1 MIHLHVH
8 MQLYAADSTDNIVH
22 IKSRE
27 SLLIKIY
34 RVYGLENM
42 LIMTL
47 ISAFI
52 ILKYR
57 YIYTC
62 IIKHKS
68 FETQSSDMNLEI
80 YCRVILR

>member
-42 LIMTL
+42 LIMT

-57 YIYTC
+57 YIYMYNKTQ
-62 IIKHKS
+62 II
-68 FETQSSDMNLEI
+68 
-80 YCRVILR
+80 